1 MPSSPQWVFDRFR
14 LDPDHA
20 CLWRAAEVLTLP
32 PKAFDLLHYF
42 VRHPDRVLSKDELLD
57 AVWPQTAVTD
67 AVVRVTI
74 GLLRKVLGD
83 TAQTPQF
90 IATVARR
97 GYRFLAPVTVVHPPE
112 AIPAEAPQ
120 PPATP
125 APRAPLAYTP
135 TALAEKIRT
144 SRATLEGERKQIT
157 VLFADIKDSMTL
169 IRDLDPEAAQQ
180 LLDPALHTMMD
191 AVHRYE
197 GTVNQVLG
205 DGIMALFGAPIAHE
219 DHAARAC
226 YAALAMQAALGAY
239 AEEVRRTH
247 GLTMQSRIGLNSG
260 EVVVRTIH
268 NDLHMDYSAVGQTT
282 HLAARLEQVASPG
295 AIVLT
300 AATLRLVEGLV
311 RVKAWGPMPI
321 KGLAEPVEVWELL
334 GARGMRRRLQTA
346 RALGLTRFVGR
357 QTELTILKAALAQAG
372 AGHGQVVAGVGEAG
386 VGKSRLVDECV
397 QDADTQ
403 GWLVLDSAAVSY
415 GQATPYFPVL
425 DLLRRYCHLE
435 EGEDTRTIQTKVT
448 EQVLALDT
456 TLQDTLPALLALLDA
471 LPEDSPFWQ
480 LDAPQRRQ
488 HTFAALKRLLLR
500 ESQRQ
505 PVLLVVEDLHWL
517 DTETQALLESLVE
530 SLPTARLLLLV
541 NYRPDYRHG
550 WGSKTYYMQ
559 LRLDPLPPASADAFL
574 RALLGDDP
582 SLSPL
587 TPLLIQRT
595 EGNPFFLEESV
606 RTLVET
612 GALVGEPEAYR
623 MAHALPTMQMPA
635 TVQAVLAA
643 RIDRLPPE
651 EKRLLQTAAVIGM
664 EVPLLLLQAVGELPE
679 EALRLSLTHLQDA
692 EFLYEASLF
701 PELVYTFKHALTQEV
716 AYGSLLHERRRVLH
730 ARIVAALEALAGD
743 RVVEQVERLA
753 HHALRGEV
761 WDKALAYCRQAG
773 EKALA
778 RSAYR
783 EALGYFEQ
791 ALSTL
796 PHLPETRDTREQAI
810 DLRLALREA
819 LRPFENSWRIL
830 TVLREAEALAEALA
844 DSHRLGQISVFL
856 ELYFATMGAY
866 DQAFAMAQRALTL
879 ATVGGDV
886 VLHALANQY
895 LGSVYRAWGDYG
907 RATDSLEQAVASLE
921 GVPHHERFG
930 FVILPAVESR
940 AMLAWCHAELGTFA
954 EGRVLGEEGLRI
966 AEAVA
971 HPASLMSA
979 SWGLGWVALRQ
990 GDLPRALPLLERAVD
1005 LCHEADL
1012 PAFFSRMAVPL
1023 SAAYILGGR
1032 VADAMP
1038 LLTQVMEQNV
1048 ATGRVSQQEAS
1059 CRLILGE
1066 AHLLAGRLKEAHAL
1080 AERTLAF
1087 SREHQERDHQAY
1099 ALRLLGE
1106 IAAWH
1111 DPSEVASAEAHYHQ
1125 ALALAEELGMR
1136 PLVAHCHRGLGTL
1149 YGRVG
1154 REQQARAALST
1165 AIALYRTMDMTFW
1178 LPQAEAALAQVEA
1191 ASAPQVG

>member
-20 CLWRAAEVLTLP
+20 CLWRDAEVIALP

-42 VRHPDRVLSKDELLD
+42 VRHPDRVVTKDELLD

-74 GLLRKVLGD
+74 GLLRKVLDD

-97 GYRFLAPVTVVHPPE
+97 GYRFLAPVIVVHSPE

-120 PPATP
+120 PPAVP
-125 APRAPLAYTP
+125 APRAPLTYTP
-135 TALAEKIRT
+135 MALAEKIRT
-144 SRATLEGERKQIT
+144 SRATLTGERKQIT
-157 VLFADIKDSMTL
+157 VLFADLKDSMTL

-180 LLDPALHTMMD
+180 LLDPALHAMMD

-268 NDLHMDYSAVGQTT
+268 HDLHMDYSAVGQTT
-282 HLAARLEQVASPG
+282 HLAARLEQVASPD

-300 AATLRLVEGLV
+300 AATVRLVEGLV

-334 GARGMRRRLQTA
+334 GVSGRRRRLQTA
-346 RALGLTRFVGR
+346 RARGLTRFVGR

-372 AGHGQVVAGVGEAG
+372 AGHGQVVAVVGEAG
-386 VGKSRLVDECV
+386 VGKSRLVDEFI
-397 QDADTQ
+397 QDADMQ

-415 GQATPYFPVL
+415 GQATPYFPVR

-435 EGEDTRTIQTKVT
+435 EGEDTRTVQTKVT
-448 EQVLALDT
+448 EQVLALDPA
-456 TLQDTLPALLALLDA
+456 LQDTIPALLALLDA
-471 LPEDSPFWQ
+471 LPPDSPFLQ

-500 ESQRQ
+500 QSQMQ

-550 WGSKTYYMQ
+550 WGSKTYYTQ
-559 LRLDPLPPASADAFL
+559 VRLDPLPPASADAFL

-582 SLSPL
+582 SLASL

-595 EGNPFFLEESV
+595 EANPFFLEESV

-612 GALVGEPEAYR
+612 GALVGEPGAYR
-623 MAHALPTMQMPA
+623 LAHALPTMRMPA

-643 RIDRLPPE
+643 RIDRLPSE
-651 EKRLLQTAAVIGM
+651 EKRLLQTAAVVGI
-664 EVPLLLLQAVGELPE
+664 EVPLTLLQTVMDLPAE
-679 EALRLSLTHLQDA
+679 TLRLSLTPLQEA
-692 EFLYEASLF
+692 EFLYETSLF

-730 ARIVAALEALAGD
+730 ARIVEALEGLAGD
-743 RVVEQVERLA
+743 RVVEQLERLA
-753 HHALRGEV
+753 YHALRGEV
-761 WDKALAYCRQAG
+761 WAKALAYCRQAG
-773 EKALA
+773 EKAMA

-783 EALGYFEQ
+783 EAVGYFEQ
-791 ALSTL
+791 ALGAL
-796 PHLPETRDTREQAI
+796 AHLPEQRDTREQAI
-810 DLRLALREA
+810 DLRLALRSA
-819 LRPFENSWRIL
+819 LAPIGDFGRAMVYL
-830 TVLREAEALAEALA
+830 HEAESLAMAF
-844 DSHRLGQISVFL
+844 DDPRRLSQVSVYLSIHFH
-856 ELYFATMGAY
+856 FMGAY
-866 DQAFAMAQRALTL
+866 DQAIATAQRALAL
-879 ATVGGDV
+879 ATTSGEA
-886 VLHALANQY
+886 VLQALANQS
-895 LGSVYRAWGDYG
+895 LGFAYHAQGDYR
-907 RATDSLEQAVASLE
+907 RATACLGQTVASLD
-921 GVPHHERFG
+921 GARRHERFG
-930 FVILPAVESR
+930 HVALPVVMCCARLAV
-940 AMLAWCHAELGTFA
+940 CHAELGTFA
-954 EGRVLGEEGLRI
+954 EGRAFGEEGLRI

-971 HPASLMSA
+971 HPGSLMMA
-979 SWGLGWVALRQ
+979 YYGLGLLFLRH
-990 GDLPRALPLLERAVD
+990 GDLPRALPLLERAVG
-1005 LCHEADL
+1005 LCQEADL
-1012 PAFFSRMAVPL
+1012 PAFFPMMAAPL
-1023 SAAYILGGR
+1023 GVAYTLDKRI
-1032 VADAMP
+1032 ADAVP
-1038 LLTQVMEQNV
+1038 LLTQAMEQ
-1048 ATGRVSQQEAS
+1048 AIAMKRVDLQALCGLS
-1059 CRLILGE
+1059 LGE
-1066 AHLLAGRLKEAHAL
+1066 AQVLVGRMEEAHVL
-1080 AERTLAF
+1080 AEHTLALT
-1087 SREHQERDHQAY
+1087 REHQERGSQAY
-1099 ALRLLGE
+1099 ALHLLGE
-1106 IAAWH
+1106 IAARRN
-1111 DPSEVASAEAHYHQ
+1111 PPEVASAEASYQ
-1125 ALALAEELGMR
+1125 QTLALAEELGMR
-1136 PLVAHCHRGLGTL
+1136 PLQAHCHHGLGTL
-1149 YGRVG
+1149 YGTLGR
-1154 REQQARAALST
+1154 REQARVELSA
-1165 AIALYRTMDMTFW
+1165 AIALYRAMDMTFW

-1191 ASAPQVG
+1191 ASAPQVD